1 LLSKQLSIVDDEK
14 LKYNELVESY
24 ETKLKGLREEIRL
37 TKSKAIEE
45 AKEIINK
52 ANSIIE
58 KSIKE
63 IKQRQ
68 ADKSSIVESKQEIKL
83 LGSEIHAMELALN
96 EISSNAPSIENNA
109 TISKGT
115 TVKLKSNSQI
125 GEVLQPPDASGLLQV
140 AFDSLKMRIHVNDVV
155 PISKPRSS
163 AHSFAPILL
172 EGTPKREIDVRG
184 LYGDEALQEVDKFI
198 DSAIVTGLHQVDII
212 HGKGSG
218 ALRKKITL
226 FLQSDS
232 RIKSHRFGRME

>member
-1 LLSKQLSIVDDEK
+1 
-14 LKYNELVESY
+14 
-24 ETKLKGLREEIRL
+24 LREEIRL

-68 ADKSSIVESKQEIKL
+68 ADKSSIVESKQEIRL
-83 LGSEIHAMELALN
+83 LSTEIHAMELGLN
-96 EISSNAPSIENNA
+96 EIVPNAPILGDSA

-115 TVKLKSNSQI
+115 TVRLKSNSQI
-125 GEVLQPPDASGLLQV
+125 GDVLQPPDASGFLQI
-140 AFDSLKMRIHVNDVV
+140 AFDSLKMRIHVNDII
-155 PISKPRSS
+155 PINKPKAPTR
-163 AHSFAPILL
+163 SFAPILL
-172 EGTPKREIDVRG
+172 EGNPKHEIDVRG

-218 ALRKKITL
+218 ALRKRITS

-232 RIKSHRFGRME
+232 RIKSHRFGEWNEGGIGVTIVDLKNE